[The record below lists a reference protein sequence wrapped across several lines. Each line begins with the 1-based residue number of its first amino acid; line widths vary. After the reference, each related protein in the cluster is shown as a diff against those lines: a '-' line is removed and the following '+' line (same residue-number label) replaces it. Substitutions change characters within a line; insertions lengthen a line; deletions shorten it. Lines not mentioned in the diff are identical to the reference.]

1 LVAVDLAEGVLHP
14 DRMPYRVNVNVR
26 FHNHGWAHEPAGL
39 RPQNQNVAA
48 APPAAAAGPLP
59 RAHDANVHGL
69 GRDAATR
76 RALAHLLLADPDIDV
91 AGSLQIL
98 RDHMQ
103 TAEQERLPL
112 SQARHRSGVS
122 VLTAARRALGA
133 GPQRETNV
141 AAITHRGNR
150 LVIDARG
157 VDRVPMARICAVIW
171 RAIDRIE
178 SPQGTPEATA
188 ALQQERRD
196 AFVLA
201 LSRCVEDLGHIVCA
215 PGQSQRLVLVLQGYG
230 LGVQVEIYDAP
241 APVAQFVT
249 MQALQMQQQL
259 GVDGPWPEGAVRRAL
274 NEACLAG
281 YAIYQGQDRQ
291 NLQQQL
297 VAIAELTYDLND
309 WQPPVG

>member
-1 LVAVDLAEGVLHP
+1 
-14 DRMPYRVNVNVR
+14 
-26 FHNHGWAHEPAGL
+26 
-39 RPQNQNVAA
+39 
-48 APPAAAAGPLP
+48 
-59 RAHDANVHGL
+59 
-69 GRDAATR
+69 
-76 RALAHLLLADPDIDV
+76 
-91 AGSLQIL
+91 
-98 RDHMQ
+98 
-103 TAEQERLPL
+103 
-112 SQARHRSGVS
+112 
-122 VLTAARRALGA
+122 
-133 GPQRETNV
+133 V